1 MFSRQA
7 IRSALIFGLVVN
19 CVLFNHFVIAQ
30 PSNDSEQPSRRSAPP
45 IRHSPPPEPE
55 DDKRVKDIK
64 DQITQN
70 KQVKVMCS
78 NYFNNITF
86 ELVSDK
92 VRVDTGNN
100 FCAYTIIKEVL
111 QPQISLGKIRTYEL
125 TGDREGV
132 IVSF

>member
-30 PSNDSEQPSRRSAPP
+30 PSKDSNQPSRRSAPS
-45 IRHSPPPEPE
+45 IRHAPDLEPE
-55 DDKRVKDIK
+55 EDQRVKNIK

-70 KQVKVMCS
+70 KQVKVMCA

-86 ELVSDK
+86 ELVSDQ

-100 FCAYTIIKEVL
+100 FCAYTIVKEVL
-111 QPQISLGKIRTYEL
+111 QPKMVTGQIRTYEL

>member
-7 IRSALIFGLVVN
+7 IRSAFIFGLVVN

-30 PSNDSEQPSRRSAPP
+30 PSNDSEPSRRSAPP
-45 IRHSPPPEPE
+45 IRRSLPPKPEE
-55 DDKRVKDIK
+55 DKRVKDIK
-64 DQITQN
+64 DQINQN

>member
-7 IRSALIFGLVVN
+7 IRSAFIFGLVVN
-19 CVLFNHFVIAQ
+19 CVLFNDFVIAQ
-30 PSNDSEQPSRRSAPP
+30 PSNDSEPSRRSAPP
-45 IRHSPPPEPE
+45 IRRSLPPKPEE
-55 DDKRVKDIK
+55 DKRVKDIK
-64 DQITQN
+64 DQINQN

-111 QPQISLGKIRTYEL
+111 QPQLSTGKIRTYEL

>member
-1 MFSRQA
+1 MFIRSA
-7 IRSALIFGLVVN
+7 IRSAFIVGLAIN

-30 PSNDSEQPSRRSAPP
+30 PSNNSDQPSRRSAPP
-45 IRHSPPPEPE
+45 IRRSLPPKPEE
-55 DDKRVKDIK
+55 DKRVKDLK
-64 DQITQN
+64 DQINQN